1 MTRVPPQIIMHWDN
15 YIAILQKDKLGCTSH
30 TTCKIN
36 PPEFHFMNSNK
47 KEGHV
52 VFFKIP
58 APFFTNF
65 FTIINNE

>member
-1 MTRVPPQIIMHWDN
+1 MHWDN
-15 YIAILQKDKLGCTSH
+15 YIAILQKGKLGFISH

-36 PPEFHFMNSNK
+36 PQKFQFMNSNK
-47 KEGHV
+47 KEGNV

-58 APFFTNF
+58 AHFFTNF